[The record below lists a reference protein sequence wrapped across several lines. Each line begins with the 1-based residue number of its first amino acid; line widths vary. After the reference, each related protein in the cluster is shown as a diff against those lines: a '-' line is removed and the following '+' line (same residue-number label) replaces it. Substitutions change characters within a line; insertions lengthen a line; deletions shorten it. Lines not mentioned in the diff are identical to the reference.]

1 VKPALA
7 DSILD
12 VLGFSG
18 RADDPL
24 CKLSGFRCRDW
35 NYALS
40 WLHDAGL
47 ALYLLQKIKDTNA
60 TSVLPTSILSCLEKN
75 LAANQRRVAN
85 MARQFESLNQ
95 NFNRAGVK
103 YAVVKGFSLVPLFC
117 PDASLRHQSDLDYLI
132 DRRSLPI
139 AQGALEDAGYSLKK
153 YSANEFVYLMPSAK
167 RALLAEQQYEAHTS
181 HAVELRLAFWDSDSH
196 SVPLKEPEFS
206 VDNVSTHRWQELV
219 FPTLPIEDAFL
230 LQVIH
235 AFNHILT
242 GWMRMS
248 WLYEIEY
255 FLNQRST
262 DRSLWESVE
271 RRIGDDPLLREMLI
285 VVAGLSARLFRA
297 PLPATSRVWA
307 EDLRPPV
314 RIWLDNYA
322 RTWVFGKN
330 RADQF
335 SLFSVAK
342 LVLFLHQQYLSD
354 TFSRRHLLR
363 TRLLPW
369 EQLFR
374 RVRSIS
380 SNSSANSRGRGRQLK
395 RELIRLIFHV
405 TGGLRYLWEIPRWRR
420 LNRVMAHSPRPASL

>member
-1 VKPALA
+1 
-7 DSILD
+7 
-12 VLGFSG
+12 
-18 RADDPL
+18 
-24 CKLSGFRCRDW
+24 
-35 NYALS
+35 
-40 WLHDAGL
+40 
-47 ALYLLQKIKDTNA
+47 
-60 TSVLPTSILSCLEKN
+60 
-75 LAANQRRVAN
+75 
-85 MARQFESLNQ
+85 
-95 NFNRAGVK
+95 
-103 YAVVKGFSLVPLFC
+103 
-117 PDASLRHQSDLDYLI
+117 
-132 DRRSLPI
+132 
-139 AQGALEDAGYSLKK
+139 
-153 YSANEFVYLMPSAK
+153 
-167 RALLAEQQYEAHTS
+167 
-181 HAVELRLAFWDSDSH
+181 
-196 SVPLKEPEFS
+196 VPLKEPEFS

-242 GWMRMS
+242 GWVRMS

-271 RRIGDDPLLREMLI
+271 RRIGDDPLLREML
-285 VVAGLSARLFRA
+285 VVVTGLSARLFRA